1 MAGTPKKVLVVEDNG
16 NNLLLTKDVLR
27 HHGYEVIEACNGHE
41 AIRLAR
47 ERNPDLILMDIQ
59 MAVMDGMAAG
69 RILKGDPATRDIKV
83 IAVTSFAM
91 KGDREKILEAGF
103 DDYIAKPLNTREL
116 PLIVGKHL
124 PEARDPGRETA

>member
-1 MAGTPKKVLVVEDNG
+1 MDGTPNIVLVVEDNRK
-16 NNLLLTKDVLR
+16 NLTLMRDILR
-27 HHGYEVIEACNGHE
+27 RHGYEVIEAGNGHE

-47 ERNPDLILMDIQ
+47 ERNPGLILMDIQ
-59 MAVMDGMAAG
+59 MPVMDGIAAG
-69 RILKGDPATRDIKV
+69 RILKDDPATRHIKI

-91 KGDREKILEAGF
+91 KGDRERILEAGF

-124 PEARDPGRETA
+124 AEARGPGRETA

>member
-1 MAGTPKKVLVVEDNG
+1 MAGTPKKVLVVEDNA
-16 NNLLLTKDVLR
+16 NNLLLTKDILR
-27 HHGYEVIEACNGHE
+27 HHGYEVIVACNGHE

-59 MAVMDGMAAG
+59 MAVMDGMTAG

-91 KGDREKILEAGF
+91 KGDRERILEAGF

-116 PLIVGKHL
+116 PLIVKKHL
-124 PEARDPGRETA
+124 VEASDPERETA

>member
-1 MAGTPKKVLVVEDNG
+1 MAGTPKKVLAVEDNG
-16 NNLLLTKDVLR
+16 NNLLLTKDILR

-59 MAVMDGMAAG
+59 MPAMDGMAAG

-91 KGDREKILEAGF
+91 KGDRERILEAGF

-116 PLIVGKHL
+116 PAIVKKHL
-124 PEARDPGRETA
+124 GGSPDLRRETT